1 MKYHL
6 CFSNLSKVATKLKL
20 ELPTDIEMETV
31 PFIELSSLAENYN
44 VKAREASRN
53 NDLDM

>member
-6 CFSNLSKVATKLKL
+6 RFSKLSKVATKLKL

-31 PFIELSSLAENYN
+31 PFIELSSLAEN
-44 VKAREASRN
+44 
-53 NDLDM
+53 